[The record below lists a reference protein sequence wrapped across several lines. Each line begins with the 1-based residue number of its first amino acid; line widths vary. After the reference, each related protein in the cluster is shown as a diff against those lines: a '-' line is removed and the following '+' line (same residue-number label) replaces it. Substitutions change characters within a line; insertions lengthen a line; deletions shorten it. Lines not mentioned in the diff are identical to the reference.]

1 MEIMDIIHALWDKDE
16 HGNNLT
22 VIQMSLEDIDEK
34 TGETLKQISEL
45 TTSDPLVSLA
55 DIGGYTTIRI
65 TYKYATSSEFNRMRM
80 ILEDYSQHMTEF
92 IHSSIQEWD
101 GIPCLR
107 LSVKPMSIAGAMLAA
122 ANPIFHNIQPH
133 DPMYPECNELQLLF
147 QPDSVW
153 FFNDPEFDEKKA
165 SDQVRAEI
173 TAAQAAEQ
181 NAEKKRKEQA
191 AYQKERDK
199 EMQKTL
205 SDRYDIHGGNV
216 IQKAVD
222 TEIKNAVSACSRQR
236 FIER

>member
-16 HGNNLT
+16 HGDNLT
-22 VIQMSLEDIDEK
+22 VIQMSLEDMDEK
-34 TGETLKQISEL
+34 TGEPLKQISEI
-45 TTSDPLVSLA
+45 TTRDPLVSLA

-65 TYKYATSSEFNRMRM
+65 TYKYSTSSDFNRMRM

-92 IHSSIQEWD
+92 IHSGGHEGS

-107 LSVKPMSIAGAMLAA
+107 LSVKPMSIAGAMIAA

-147 QPDSVW
+147 PPDSVW
-153 FFNDPEFDEKKA
+153 FFEDPEFDEKAA

-173 TAAQAAEQ
+173 TAAQAAEK
-181 NAEKKRKEQA
+181 NAEKKREEQE

-199 EMQKTL
+199 EIQNTL
-205 SDRYDIHGGNV
+205 SDRYDMHGGNV
-216 IQKAVD
+216 IQKAYHGYGKD
-222 TEIKNAVSACSRQR
+222 KEN
-236 FIER
+236 E